1 MKNLIKG
8 ILFIVLFLV
17 TIGSVG
23 ALEVGNISMLQC
35 IVQSGISIALLYI
48 IFVFNGGKQHE

>member
-8 ILFIVLFLV
+8 ILFVVLFFVL
-17 TIGSVG
+17 IGTVG

-35 IVQSGISIALLYI
+35 IVQGGIAIALLYI
-48 IFVFNGGKQHE
+48 IFVFNGGGQHE

>member
-1 MKNLIKG
+1 MKNLIRG
-8 ILFIVLFLV
+8 ILFIVLFFVL
-17 TIGSVG
+17 IGTVG

-35 IVQSGISIALLYI
+35 LVQSGIALALLYF

>member
-1 MKNLIKG
+1 MKNLIRG
-8 ILFIVLFLV
+8 ILFVTLFFVL
-17 TIGSVG
+17 IGTVG

-35 IVQSGISIALLYI
+35 LVQSGIAIALLYI

>member
-1 MKNLIKG
+1 MKNLIRG
-8 ILFIVLFLV
+8 ILFIVLFVVLLG
-17 TIGSVG
+17 TVG

-35 IVQSGISIALLYI
+35 IMQSGIALALLYI